1 VQQRADWLH
10 DAGHRPAARLG
21 FGVRPAVIAG
31 TVIAGTVI
39 AGTVIAGPVVAGP
52 PILTKSAHTSPEFR
66 GFRLSHATRLDLEHG
81 SRDKRTT
88 VVRSAVRTAFR
99 AVVGADFRRLF
110 RLGRQSVIGCTGH
123 TIAVHCTDHAGDHV
137 HIWIER
143 LRSRPRRAL
152 DRHAGASGGD
162 QHRGP
167 RRRRRGISDPPLLT
181 DLRFNLRLM
190 RAFVELRFLG
200 S

>member
-1 VQQRADWLH
+1 VQQRADRLH

-31 TVIAGTVI
+31 TV
-39 AGTVIAGPVVAGP
+39 VAGP
-52 PILTKSAHTSPEFR
+52 ILTRSAHTSPEFR

-99 AVVGADFRRLF
+99 AVVRTDLRADFRADF
-110 RLGRQSVIGCTGH
+110 RLDRQSVIGSAGH
-123 TIAVHCTDHAGDHV
+123 TIAIYCADHAIADV
-137 HIWIER
+137 HLWIER
-143 LRSRPRRAL
+143 LRGRPRRAL